1 MARGGQHYSEFLLT
15 VICAHAGKYEDAK
28 SAEILITRA
37 RALFGSA
44 VQQRSSIP
52 TIQALLQLSAME
64 LAQGSISQA
73 WVYSGIAF
81 RMASDLGLQHVN
93 VKINGL
99 SPVDLEVRRRL
110 YWSCYFWDKY
120 DRSRPAILTAA
131 NHSITKSNQS
141 LYWTFTFSDRDT
153 EHKLVGPM

>member
-1 MARGGQHYSEFLLT
+1 MATSGRHYSEFLLT

-28 SAEILITRA
+28 ASEILSTRA
-37 RALFGSA
+37 KALLGQA
-44 VQQRSSIP
+44 IQERSSIP

-81 RMASDLGLQHVN
+81 RMASDLGLQHVSIPI
-93 VKINGL
+93 KGL

-120 DRSRPAILTAA
+120 VAQHRC
-131 NHSITKSNQS
+131 
-141 LYWTFTFSDRDT
+141 
-153 EHKLVGPM
+153 